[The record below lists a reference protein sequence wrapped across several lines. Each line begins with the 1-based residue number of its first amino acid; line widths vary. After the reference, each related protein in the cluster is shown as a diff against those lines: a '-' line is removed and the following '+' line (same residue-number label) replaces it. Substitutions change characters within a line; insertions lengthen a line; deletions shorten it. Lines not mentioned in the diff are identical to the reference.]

1 MHMGCDIWVT
11 TVVDQIQCTFFF
23 FFLNQIQYTL
33 KVHLDYYDFLFSQVG

>member
-11 TVVDQIQCTFFF
+11 TVVDQIQYTFFF
-23 FFLNQIQYTL
+23 ANQIQYTL

>member
-11 TVVDQIQCTFFF
+11 TVVDQIQYTFFF
-23 FFLNQIQYTL
+23 SNQIQYTL